1 MPATTLDCLP
11 LYADRDFRDR
21 RSLYSPSGSP
31 APIVQVV
38 QRPLSTWDLISW
50 MGGRMQTV
58 RIKIDELNDGRQE
71 ESYSYVIKNGEVA
84 SAAHERASGS
94 DHSLP
99 AKLDLIRLQFGIGTK
114 HLAEALG
121 VERPTVYAWQKEASK
136 PQDKRRDRIEALVE
150 LAKYWKSLSERSL
163 GKRAFEPVENGQSV
177 MDVLKEDALN
187 LEQAKNMLRK
197 WAESQVSAKARLKSK
212 AAAMRA
218 AMEKRGVKP
227 LSDAAIDSTLRE
239 FAKTSI

>member
-1 MPATTLDCLP
+1 MPVTTLDCLP
-11 LYADRDFRDR
+11 LYADRNFQER

-31 APIVQVV
+31 TPIVQVV
-38 QRPLSTWDLISW
+38 PLPHYTWDVISW
-50 MGGRMQTV
+50 IGDRKQTV
-58 RIKIDELNDGRQE
+58 RVKIDDLNDGRQE
-71 ESYSYVIKNGEVA
+71 ESYVIENCEVTSSVQGRVFA
-84 SAAHERASGS
+84 P

-114 HLAEALG
+114 HLADALG
-121 VERPTVYAWQKEASK
+121 VERPTVYAWQKEESK
-136 PQDKRRDRIEALVE
+136 PQDKRRERIETLLE

-163 GKRAFEPVENGQSV
+163 GKSAFEPVQNGQSV
-177 MDVLKEDALN
+177 MDVLKEDALDV
-187 LEQAKNMLRK
+187 EQAKNMLRK

-227 LSDAAIDSTLRE
+227 LSDAAIDATLRE
-239 FAKTSI
+239 FPQTSI

>member
-1 MPATTLDCLP
+1 MPVTTLDCLP
-11 LYADRDFRDR
+11 LYADRDFRER

-38 QRPLSTWDLISW
+38 QRPHYTWDVISW
-50 MGGRMQTV
+50 MGDRRQTV
-58 RIKIDELNDGRQE
+58 RVKIDDLNDGRQE
-71 ESYSYVIKNGEVA
+71 ESYVIKNCEVTSSVQGRVLA
-84 SAAHERASGS
+84 P

-121 VERPTVYAWQKEASK
+121 VERPTVYAWQKEESK
-136 PQDKRRDRIEALVE
+136 PQEKRRERIETLLE

-177 MDVLKEDALN
+177 MDVLKDDALDVG
-187 LEQAKNMLRK
+187 QAKNMLRK
-197 WAESQVSAKARLKSK
+197 WAESQVATKARLKSK

-239 FAKTSI
+239 FAITSI